1 MIGRGRRQCG
11 IAPRAIHLLEQ
22 TRSTTAMKKLILA
35 TAAAAS
41 IGAGSASAG
50 QGSVPGGI
58 PPLDHVFVI
67 MMENHAYAQ
76 VAGNP
81 QAPFINALMT
91 RANVAKN
98 YYAIAHPSSTNYLEV
113 VGGSNFNN
121 LSDQY
126 PDWHNTTCIP
136 NITPGRPTI
145 TDNPSTGLVCP
156 IGGSHGTD
164 AATPALDMSLNET
177 SAPPLTN
184 IDGAHSI
191 AADTNIEGISI
202 ADQLVRAG
210 KTWKSY
216 QEGLP
221 EIGADGVNV
230 SDGFFSIG
238 GNDAQ
243 GVNVTSNFAAL
254 STPGNPV
261 TAANVVYLYAVKHNP
276 FAYFASVQQGSN
288 PELGFR
294 RVVPFDGQ
302 RGLYADL
309 KAGTVPNFSF
319 IAPNQCDDMHGR
331 GNGTAF
337 CNYDADDNGTQTG
350 LNPSLILQGDLAV
363 QRIVTAIKASRVW
376 SERRSAIVILWDEND
391 YSTRTSN
398 QVVTIVDTNY
408 GQHRVASSRFYD
420 HYSLTKTLDAAFGLP
435 CLNHACDGGVE
446 VMSDLF
452 RP

>member
-1 MIGRGRRQCG
+1 
-11 IAPRAIHLLEQ
+11 
-22 TRSTTAMKKLILA
+22 MKKLILA
-35 TAAAAS
+35 ACIAAS
-41 IGAGSASAG
+41 FAAGLAQAG
-50 QGSVPGGI
+50 QGNVPGGI
-58 PPLDHVFVI
+58 PQLDHVFVI

-81 QAPFINALMT
+81 QAPFINSMMAK
-91 RANVAKN
+91 ANVAKN
-98 YYAIAHPSSTNYLEV
+98 YYAIAHPSLTNYLEV

-126 PDWHNTTCIP
+126 PDWHNATCASA
-136 NITPGRPTI
+136 ITPGHAAG
-145 TDNPSTGLVCP
+145 TDNPSTGLICP
-156 IGGSHGTD
+156 IAGNHGTD
-164 AATPALDMSLNET
+164 APTPALDMTQNET

-184 IDGAHSI
+184 IDGAKAI
-191 AADTNIEGISI
+191 PADTNVEGITI

-210 KTWKSY
+210 KSWKSY

-221 EIGADGVNV
+221 DIGADGVNV
-230 SDGFFSIG
+230 SDGFYSLG
-238 GNDAQ
+238 GKNAA
-243 GVNVTSNFAAL
+243 GVDVTSDFAAL

-261 TAANVVYLYAVKHNP
+261 SAANVVFLYAVKHNP
-276 FAYFASVQQGSN
+276 FAYFASVQQGNHPDLS
-288 PELGFR
+288 LH
-294 RVVPFDGQ
+294 RVVGFDGE

-309 KAGTVPNFSF
+309 KAGHVPDFAF
-319 IAPNQCDDMHGR
+319 IAPNQCEDMHGR

-350 LNPSLILQGDLAV
+350 LNPSLILQGDMAV

-376 SERRSAIVILWDEND
+376 SERRAAIVVLWDEND

-408 GQHRVASSRFYD
+408 GRHRVASTKFYD

-435 CLNHACDGGVE
+435 CLNHACDGNVE
-446 VMSDLF
+446 VMADLF